1 VIRSVIAL
9 AATSALLASCSSDQA
24 NAPTPTASAPE
35 ASEASVAVKCPGAGT
50 VESTTAPFGPRGHQQ
65 AEVYLPACY
74 DADPSRRYPVIY
86 LLHGASADQTQWRDV
101 GITAAADQLIAA
113 GQLAPFVIVMPD
125 GGPAMPD
132 SLSKDLVDSL
142 IPWAERT
149 YRVGGD
155 AAQRAVG
162 GISRGGRV
170 ALEAAAA
177 HPSLF
182 AAVGGHSP
190 AVDHGED
197 AMAVHLGKV
206 PGAIRLDAG
215 QSDSL
220 SGGMQR
226 FAEEARS
233 AGADVE
239 VVIAPGAHD
248 RAYWRSQVAAYLH
261 FYADRWAGSRR
272 RSTSAGT
279 RPPG

>member
-1 VIRSVIAL
+1 MIRSVIAL

-24 NAPTPTASAPE
+24 TAPAPTASAP
-35 ASEASVAVKCPGAGT
+35 AASVAVKCPGAGT

-74 DADPSRRYPVIY
+74 DADPSRRYPVVY

-101 GITAAADQLIAA
+101 GITAAADELIAA
-113 GQLAPFVIVMPD
+113 GQLAPLVIVMPD

-149 YRVGGD
+149 YRVAGD
-155 AAQRAVG
+155 PAERAVG

-177 HPSLF
+177 HPSMF
-182 AAVGGHSP
+182 TAVGGHSP
-190 AVDHGED
+190 AVDHGQD
-197 AMAVHLGKV
+197 ALAAHLGEV

-220 SGGMQR
+220 RGGMQR

-233 AGADVE
+233 AGADVQ

-261 FYADRWAGSRR
+261 FYADRWAGSRATP
-272 RSTSAGT
+272 TSAGT

>member
-1 VIRSVIAL
+1 MIRSVIAF
-9 AATSALLASCSSDQA
+9 AATSALLGSCSSDQA
-24 NAPTPTASAPE
+24 NGPALTASAP
-35 ASEASVAVKCPGAGT
+35 AASVAVQCPGAGT
-50 VESTTAPFGPRGHQQ
+50 VQPTTAPFGPRGHQE

-74 DADPSRRYPVIY
+74 DADPSRRYPVDY

-132 SLSKDLVDSL
+132 SLSKDLVDGL

-149 YRVGGD
+149 YHVAGD
-155 AAQRAVG
+155 AADRAVG

-170 ALEAAAA
+170 ALQAAAA
-177 HPSLF
+177 HPRMF

-197 AMAVHLGKV
+197 ALATHLGKV
-206 PGAIRLDAG
+206 SGAIRLDAG
-215 QSDSL
+215 RSDSL
-220 SGGMQR
+220 RAGMER
-226 FAEEARS
+226 FAEKARS
-233 AGADVE
+233 AGADIQ

-248 RAYWRSQVAAYLH
+248 RAYWRSQDAAYLH
-261 FYADRWAGSRR
+261 FYADRWAGSRPP
-272 RSTSAGT
+272 STSAGT
-279 RPPG
+279 PPG